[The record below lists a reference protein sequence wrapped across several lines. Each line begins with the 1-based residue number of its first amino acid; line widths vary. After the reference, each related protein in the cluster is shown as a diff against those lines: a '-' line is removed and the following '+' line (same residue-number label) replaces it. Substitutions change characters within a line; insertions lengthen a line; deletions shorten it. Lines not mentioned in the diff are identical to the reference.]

1 MLSYPVRLIPTS
13 AGVRACFPDVPEAIA
28 EGTDEED
35 ALNRSKYVL
44 EMVLARYV
52 MGGRPIPKPS
62 DICGA
67 PAIET
72 DKFELG
78 SQDAASERKDEL
90 ERAAQESSS

>member
-1 MLSYPVRLIPTS
+1 MLSYPVRLIPTNG
-13 AGVRACFPDVPEAIA
+13 GVRASFPDVPEASA
-28 EGTDEED
+28 EGADEED

-52 MGGRPIPKPS
+52 MGGRPIPAPS

-67 PAIET
+67 PVVNT

-78 SQDAASERKDEL
+78 GQDAVAERNDEL
-90 ERAAQESSS
+90 ERAAREAT

>member
-13 AGVRACFPDVPEAIA
+13 AGVRASFPDVPEASA
-28 EGTDEED
+28 EGASEED

-52 MGGRPIPKPS
+52 MGGRPIPAPS

-67 PAIET
+67 PLIET
-72 DKFELG
+72 DKFGLAG
-78 SQDAASERKDEL
+78 DDPAARQDDEL
-90 ERAAQESSS
+90 ERTAPQSA